1 MSMEELQDKASRGGV
16 EPASRS
22 MTEKEE
28 REAKDLEQLR
38 FSVAELQK
46 QNDILGM
53 ENEMLADYLQ
63 RDADRSAGDIDN
75 DEAFAEVTSPGDKGR
90 KGQQQQR
97 GKGPRRDQRNQP
109 TSLTLEDK
117 YRIAN
122 MEVEAL
128 QKDMESTKKTSEQ
141 NLDIL
146 RALTEETDIRT
157 AEVKRDAY
165 EFRRDIVVGAE
176 NPRTGK
182 TMAEKVL
189 KYMEDK
195 LTQKDMLINKLLMK
209 NQAYKIAIKKADTQ
223 LKSKLETGD
232 ELQYIDFHQLQIE
245 NQQFVL
251 RIEEANA
258 ELLDLKRR
266 SGRTVKI
273 LNNMK
278 KKLSSLTAEA
288 KFLED
293 EIKERKAMLGKTEVD
308 IVKVVDEKDAAKK
321 DIKRLRVQTRISP
334 EMPQVIDYVNQKAE
348 EYDYEGQKR
357 NWERKLELAETSV
370 KRIRAQMRATQ
381 MPQN

>member
-1 MSMEELQDKASRGGV
+1 MNASHDKNRARPSMG
-16 EPASRS
+16 P
-22 MTEKEE
+22 
-28 REAKDLEQLR
+28 
-38 FSVAELQK
+38 
-46 QNDILGM
+46 N
-53 ENEMLADYLQ
+53 
-63 RDADRSAGDIDN
+63 
-75 DEAFAEVTSPGDKGR
+75 
-90 KGQQQQR
+90 R
-97 GKGPRRDQRNQP
+97 GKGQNRSNVRLP
-109 TSLTLEDK
+109 TSLTQEEK
-117 YRIAN
+117 FRIAN
-122 MEVEAL
+122 QEVDAL
-128 QKDMESTKKTSEQ
+128 NKDIDQTKRTSEQ

-146 RALTEETDIRT
+146 RALMEETDIRT

-189 KYMEDK
+189 KYLEDK

-223 LKSKLETGD
+223 MRSKLETGD

-251 RIEEANA
+251 RIEAANI

-293 EIKERKAMLGKTEVD
+293 EIKERKAMLAKTEHD
-308 IVKVVDEKDAAKK
+308 IAKVVEEKDAAKK
-321 DIKRLRVQTRISP
+321 EQ
-334 EMPQVIDYVNQKAE
+334 
-348 EYDYEGQKR
+348 
-357 NWERKLELAETSV
+357 
-370 KRIRAQMRATQ
+370 
-381 MPQN
+381 